1 MKYTGPSKP
10 IPTGRSRWRVV
21 AIELAVI
28 IACVT
33 VVALDVFVWRP

>member
-10 IPTGRSRWRVV
+10 ISTGRSRWWVV
-21 AIELAVI
+21 AIELAAIV
-28 IACVT
+28 AAGV